1 MKTFLIA
8 FFLGLIF
15 LTPYPIEK
23 KQTITSSRFRS
34 YKLVQK
40 NNSSQN
46 YLLSFCGNNDE
57 ITLKI
62 HNNRGEVVF
71 EKGTFKGTGYGRKA
85 FIHEGYL
92 YFISDNIFTLNL
104 NDFSIRKT
112 TIFNSDYRTLEI
124 VKYQNKDFLI
134 AASKKDIDIYDL
146 SNFKLYRKI
155 NREEDVRINIAKYS
169 NGKIIYTKKEN
180 IIAIYDL
187 INNNEIWS
195 YDFGTQDF
203 YFLGIKVGSGNDFI
217 TDFNINENR
226 LFLFTVMGSIFKF
239 NLETGKVLL
248 KKEKFKGDDNNAG
261 LIPNFDLVD
270 MNNDGVKDI
279 VGGSVDYNVY
289 CINGKDLSIIWEFD
303 TDNEIQLPLSFYDIN
318 GDKIPEVFTVN
329 DYDNNLFILDGKT
342 GKLLVKKGIKDKD
355 YKKLIQTSV
364 TMADFDGN
372 GLLDLIVD
380 INPSTIQVYEMS
392 DVRVPANS
400 IIYSP
405 WY

>member
-1 MKTFLIA
+1 M
-8 FFLGLIF
+8 
-15 LTPYPIEK
+15 
-23 KQTITSSRFRS
+23 
-34 YKLVQK
+34 V
-40 NNSSQN
+40 
-46 YLLSFCGNNDE
+46 
-57 ITLKI
+57 
-62 HNNRGEVVF
+62 
-71 EKGTFKGTGYGRKA
+71 
-85 FIHEGYL
+85 
-92 YFISDNIFTLNL
+92 
-104 NDFSIRKT
+104 
-112 TIFNSDYRTLEI
+112 
-124 VKYQNKDFLI
+124 
-134 AASKKDIDIYDL
+134 
-146 SNFKLYRKI
+146 
-155 NREEDVRINIAKYS
+155 
-169 NGKIIYTKKEN
+169 YTKKEN

-226 LFLFTVMGSIFKF
+226 LFLFTVMGSIFEF